1 MCYGFPMLSRKL
13 KIALEFLTIFCVGK
27 PGEEIAKE
35 DIANSVVFFPLVG
48 LLLGGFCASAEIIL
62 DDYISSV
69 MARSLFPIIILAIFS
84 RGLHLDGVA
93 DTFDALHFA
102 DNDKEKAIEVMKGK
116 TIGAFGTSALV
127 LVIVG
132 KLVSISA
139 LPEEFRI
146 ESLLL
151 IPALSRWTSSIV
163 ARQSGPAEPEGLGF
177 IFTAYTTRKACFISG
192 LIALAISV
200 LILGKA
206 GLMIFALVSVLGFF
220 LSSYFNRAF
229 GGVTGDVFGAV
240 IELSEVFGFFVVG
253 IVVR

>member
-1 MCYGFPMLSRKL
+1 MIPQNL
-13 KIALEFLTIFCVGK
+13 KTAIEFLTIFRVGK
-27 PGEEIAKE
+27 PGEEIEKE
-35 DIANSVVFFPLVG
+35 EIANSVVFFPLVG
-48 LLLGGFCASAEIIL
+48 LLLGGFCASAEIL
-62 DDYISSV
+62 LNDYLPSAI
-69 MARSLFPIIILAIFS
+69 ARSLFPIIILAILT

-116 TIGAFGTSALV
+116 TIGAFGASALV
-127 LVIVG
+127 IVIVG
-132 KLVSISA
+132 KLVAISA
-139 LPEEFRI
+139 LPEGFRI
-146 ESLLL
+146 EGLLL

-200 LILGKA
+200 LIFGKT
-206 GLMIFALVSVLGFF
+206 GLMIFALVSVFGIF